1 MNLVGVT
8 FLSVTSQKIE
18 RSANGSF
25 VGAYFVRYAVRIP
38 FLLVPFLWVPFL
50 ERTILA
56 YRFYAYTVLRVPFC
70 VYLSQ
75 DCIQLN
81 SQNTIDIHFP

>member
-56 YRFYAYTVLRVPFC
+56 YRFYAYCLVHAFC
-70 VYLSQ
+70 AYLSQ
-75 DCIQLN
+75 DRIQLN